1 MNFKFTSLSVVAL
14 ATTAALSGCSTEE
27 EKIEKVYPFEQAS
40 STAHGSNATGQG
52 LWCKAPDIVQTVDSD
67 FHPLSTQEITDLK
80 AVALAAANSDND
92 WTDAEI
98 AAWESSFNPYTY
110 DYGTID
116 LYDTLGLTNE
126 EMARQAVAKEEARAF
141 KIEQG
146 QQEIFDAEGAFE
158 GGFDAW
164 FDTWFA
170 TVPYTDYLGKSQR
183 LDKAARGNELALS
196 TANNGEE
203 ACYTPPT
210 ECPNYKVLDES
221 GAYDCVVPETNPI
234 ADAPAPIYSAAA
246 NETVVYFRKKGA
258 TSADDYSDITI
269 HAWDNGN
276 CTSYGESTAWG
287 TGKGSAGWDAN
298 YGIYWVLPL
307 IDGHS
312 SCGNM
317 IIYNK
322 TTSDKYITQN
332 DGMIPLG
339 NSGDVLLHNLDKITY
354 YQEGF
359 PANLMDGL
367 YLGNQHPYFGAAA
380 STKSC
385 GWGTELDEAGE
396 ACIGQALDN
405 CPEGAYAV
413 GVGQVDIASKCVAD
427 FDTETTF
434 YLRGGFNGWGDPI
447 EGQEFE
453 LVQGSGGEYRKIF
466 TYGEHPA
473 DAELTFEESAS
484 VEVVTSAGATLTF
497 VQPTDEDGSNTDLVL
512 DLNNIPAGTT
522 FTMADGTMVELASD
536 SNVLTLPNEVETP
549 AVEALVMSI
558 PDGSKL
564 TLAAGANHD
573 DFTCTQD
580 CMTNYLFKIAD
591 QNWSEP
597 TAYGAIKGE
606 DVLAVGGVPIGL
618 TAGEGVGQDIAIK
631 MQDTS
636 FYQFVFDAKDAGK
649 TTLEVDKVPVNAF
662 PNLVLAEE
670 VIALEY
676 KGKGVYGIN
685 KRAMSAGTYT
695 VSFIDEANDF
705 ALGADS
711 VSTANVNDEIT
722 LKDGGT
728 AITLTIA
735 EDEKY
740 DLFLDLSDLSAPK
753 FKAQPS
759 KPLGANVAY
768 IRGSIN
774 DWGAPETDEVIYD
787 ETKISYSV
795 IYGLEAATDTH
806 AFKFAS
812 EDWAAVDL
820 GYSAVSISD
829 DDDAIAITESGG
841 NMQIVA
847 DESTSYKFELS
858 YDADDFTT
866 KPVLKVSKLPI
877 YVRGGMNGWGE
888 EDQMAFNAVD
898 AGNPR
903 EAGHEYV
910 KSIEL
915 GADNV
920 FFKIATGDWSTINL
934 GSATDGAEAITLD
947 TPVVLGGANDN
958 NLSFD
963 PVTAGTY
970 KFIFNDKT
978 KTLTITQD

>member
-221 GAYDCVVPETNPI
+221 GAYDCIVPETNPI
-234 ADAPAPIYSAAA
+234 ADAPAPIYEAAA
-246 NETVVYFRKKGA
+246 NETVVYFRKKDA

-322 TTSDKYITQN
+322 TSGDKYITQN

-380 STKSC
+380 GKKSC
-385 GWGTELDEAGE
+385 GWGTELDESGE
-396 ACIGQALDN
+396 SCVGQTLS
-405 CPEGAYAV
+405 CPTGTTDV
-413 GVGQVDIASKCVAD
+413 GVAQVDIASKCIEVFNPD
-427 FDTETTF
+427 ETTLL
-434 YLRGGFNGWGDPI
+434 LRGGFNGWGNPT

-453 LVQGSGGEYRKIF
+453 YLGEGTNKYRKNYV
-466 TYGEHPA
+466 YGAHPE
-473 DAELTFEESAS
+473 DAT
-484 VEVVTSAGATLTF
+484 VE
-497 VQPTDEDGSNTDLVL
+497 EDGT
-512 DLNNIPAGTT
+512 I
-522 FTMADGTMVELASD
+522 
-536 SNVLTLPNEVETP
+536 
-549 AVEALVMSI
+549 
-558 PDGSKL
+558 
-564 TLAAGANHD
+564 
-573 DFTCTQD
+573 
-580 CMTNYLFKIAD
+580 NYNFKIAD
-591 QNWSEP
+591 ADWSEATSFGGVKGGDLP
-597 TAYGAIKGE
+597 T
-606 DVLAVGGVPIGL
+606 VGGSMQL
-618 TAGEGVGQDIAIK
+618 TAGNGVGQDMALKFAENKI
-631 MQDTS
+631 
-636 FYQFVFDAKDAGK
+636 YQFNVDATDPTAVQ
-649 TTLEVDKVPVNAF
+649 LNIEDVPVAAF
-662 PNLVLAEE
+662 PKITFGSEDPVEFEYARSGRYLHTATLAAE
-670 VIALEY
+670 
-676 KGKGVYGIN
+676 
-685 KRAMSAGTYT
+685 T
-695 VSFIDEANDF
+695 VSIVISDEANDF
-705 ALGADS
+705 ALGAVTGSDVAS
-711 VSTANVNDEIT
+711 LDVALALVNDGSAISFTAPEAAAYNIT
-722 LKDGGT
+722 
-728 AITLTIA
+728 
-735 EDEKY
+735 
-740 DLFLDLSDLSAPK
+740 LDLSDLAAPT
-753 FKAQPS
+753 FKIEKA
-759 KPLGANVAY
+759 KPLGLDAVY
-768 IRGSIN
+768 IRGTMTG
-774 DWGAPETDEVIYD
+774 WGDPAPDEDEIVYD
-787 ETKISYSV
+787 KDSRTYSV
-795 IYGLEAATDTH
+795 VYGLEAVTGEDKH
-806 AFKFAS
+806 QFKFAS
-812 EDWAAVDL
+812 KAWDGSTVDVGAGNVTFSDDAEALPLTGTGNVEVKPTKSTSYEFSLDFSTASVGVLKVQEAPIYIRGGIYGSGDWAA
-820 GYSAVSISD
+820 D
-829 DDDAIAITESGG
+829 DTMRL
-841 NMQIVA
+841 NFVPT
-847 DESTSYKFELS
+847 DEQN
-858 YDADDFTT
+858 TT
-866 KPVLKVSKLPI
+866 
-877 YVRGGMNGWGE
+877 
-888 EDQMAFNAVD
+888 
-898 AGNPR
+898 
-903 EAGHEYV
+903 EAGHVYTSTVTTTGE
-910 KSIEL
+910 
-915 GADNV
+915 G
-920 FFKIATGDWSTINL
+920 FFKIADSEWGDAFGFNWGI
-934 GSATDGAEAITLD
+934 DPDEAEAGNNV
-947 TPVVLGGANDN
+947 VVLGTPIQLATGNDSQN
-958 NLSFD
+958 ISFPHPAGQYVFSFD
-963 PVTAGTY
+963 DVTKQLTVTAAP
-970 KFIFNDKT
+970 
-978 KTLTITQD
+978 